1 MKKNLFFLAVAAA
14 ALASCSND
22 QVVSENTTTNQPK
35 EIAFSPIAQK
45 ATRAAGA
52 AEYNAVEGTA
62 FPQNYDMKVV
72 AYSYVDG
79 SNKGNYFGSAT
90 ADAAPLFKYNY
101 AGGSTEGT
109 NTYWGGVPAQYWPL
123 SPATLNFLAVTNNG
137 SPTADV
143 VSETFASDY
152 ASQVTVTL
160 SNNNPQAASTGTG
173 QHDLMY
179 AYGQASVTKSSN
191 VLTIPSKVDMTFNH
205 ALAWVYFRVK
215 AGNAAAEAISIK
227 DIKLK
232 GANYAG
238 TFQAKVNNYNTA
250 SSLTWDDG
258 NTKWTA
264 ASSSSDN
271 YSPNF
276 SSSYDKKGATGA
288 AANDSKQ
295 LQDDSFFGVGDGILV
310 VPTSEI
316 TPATNSIAS
325 FDIEYYLNGN
335 LYTYNYVPTDLV
347 FAKGKK
353 YVYDITMTLSEI
365 FVDASVTDW
374 DVVTTEYVNIPTMAY
389 GSNYTVDAS
398 AEAQTLVFNIA
409 GLSSASNKYKV
420 IVGGTNSGQVDST
433 VPTADTATALSS
445 TNATVKVNM
454 KASGGSAK
462 TFTITIQERDSSDA
476 NDVGTA
482 TVIIVNQAAS

>member
-1 MKKNLFFLAVAAA
+1 MKKNLFFLAVAAV

-22 QVVSENTTTNQPK
+22 EVVSQNTTLSDNQQK
-35 EIAFSPIAQK
+35 EIAFAPLSQK
-45 ATRAAGA
+45 ATRAAGS
-52 AEYNAVEGTA
+52 AEYNAVEGVA

-72 AYSYVDG
+72 AYSYVDA

-90 ADAAPLFKYNY
+90 AGAAPTFGYTAL
-101 AGGSTEGT
+101 
-109 NTYWGGVPAQYWPL
+109 NTYWGGKTTSDKQYWPL
-123 SPATLNFLAVTNNG
+123 SPATLNFLAVSKAG

-160 SNNNPQAASTGTG
+160 SDNKPQAASTGTG

-179 AYGQASVTKSSN
+179 AFGQASVTQDGN
-191 VLTIPSKVDMTFNH
+191 VLTIPQKVDMTFNH

-250 SSLTWDDG
+250 STLSWDAV

-264 ASSSSDN
+264 AGTSSDN

-276 SSSYDKKGATGA
+276 SSDYDTKGATGA
-288 AANDSKQ
+288 ASNDSKA
-295 LQDDSFFGVGDGILV
+295 LVNGTFFNVGDGILV

-316 TPATNSIAS
+316 TPAANSIAS

-335 LYTYNYVPTDLV
+335 LYTYNYTPSVLV
-347 FAKGKK
+347 FEKGKK
-353 YVYDITMTLSEI
+353 YVYDITMTLQEI
-365 FVDASVTDW
+365 FVNASVTDW
-374 DVVTTEYVNIPTMAY
+374 LAGGTELVNIPAITY
-389 GSNYTVDAS
+389 KEDGSASVNIPAEAATYTLTVKGLDAATYTVAKGTGDADFI
-398 AEAQTLVFNIA
+398 T
-409 GLSSASNKYKV
+409 
-420 IVGGTNSGQVDST
+420 VDSPTTSTAVAAGGDLVIKFT
-433 VPTADTATALSS
+433 VSA
-445 TNATVKVNM
+445 
-454 KASGGSAK
+454 ASGKYQPIELKVSDTK
-462 TFTITIQERDSSDA
+462 KFYITVTQD
-476 NDVGTA
+476 
-482 TVIIVNQAAS
+482 